1 MSIIAKIKQ
10 SVEQATGLTFY
21 YDTPQTLNVRLE
33 RATFPC
39 AMLHIVS
46 SGALEDVNGIL
57 RERLT
62 VEVLFATNSHLDF
75 EGIDG
80 EERELDAMKRHAF
93 RWILALH
100 RSHDLRVVSEN
111 GTSRYYATDDAIV
124 SAYGVNLTLEEVEG
138 VTLCDYPLGV

>member
-75 EGIDG
+75 DGIDV
-80 EERELDAMKRHAF
+80 EERELDAMKRDAF

-138 VTLCDYPLGV
+138 VTLCDYPVGV

>member
-39 AMLHIVS
+39 AMLHIVQ

-75 EGIDG
+75 MG
-80 EERELDAMKRHAF
+80 
-93 RWILALH
+93 
-100 RSHDLRVVSEN
+100 
-111 GTSRYYATDDAIV
+111 
-124 SAYGVNLTLEEVEG
+124 
-138 VTLCDYPLGV
+138 

>member
-46 SGALEDVNGIL
+46 SGALEEVNGIL

-62 VEVLFATNSHLDF
+62 VEVLFATNSNLDLSL
-75 EGIDG
+75 I
-80 EERELDAMKRHAF
+80 H
-93 RWILALH
+93 I
-100 RSHDLRVVSEN
+100 
-111 GTSRYYATDDAIV
+111 
-124 SAYGVNLTLEEVEG
+124 
-138 VTLCDYPLGV
+138 